1 MEIEDK
7 RIIQRNRVKE
17 SRKKHKETFNDYQR
31 DYQFKHYYKKKG
43 MTDEEIEEIKKKKIE
58 KIEKNLKKMGY
69 KIVKE

>member
-1 MEIEDK
+1 MDIEDK

-43 MTDEEIEEIKKKKIE
+43 
-58 KIEKNLKKMGY
+58 G
-69 KIVKE
+69 